1 MARARQNLGSK
12 PMADTTTD
20 SQTAAE
26 EVEAVTATAV
36 EQTQAVVEQTK
47 TVSAK
52 AIDQTVA
59 AMKDTV
65 NKAASRVEASQS
77 QVKEG
82 ITKSMKTAEE
92 VVAFSQGNVEA
103 LIKSGQIWSTG
114 LQDLSKQM
122 VTSIQA
128 SYEEAVS
135 AFKALT
141 SVKSLKEAVDLQV
154 GLARSAVE
162 KGVTESSKYT
172 DASFKLAEQALAPIS
187 SRVTLA
193 VEKFSK
199 PV

>member
-1 MARARQNLGSK
+1 MARVKQNVGNQT
-12 PMADTTTD
+12 MAENTTD
-20 SQTAAE
+20 AQTSLNEVNAAAAE
-26 EVEAVTATAV
+26 
-36 EQTQAVVEQTK
+36 VVDQTK
-47 TVSAK
+47 AVSAK
-52 AIDQTVA
+52 TFDQAVA
-59 AMKDTV
+59 AMKDGV
-65 NKAASRVEASQS
+65 SKATSTVEASQL
-77 QVKEG
+77 QMKEG
-82 ITKSMKTAEE
+82 ITKTMKTAEE

-103 LIKSGQIWSTG
+103 LIKSGQIWTAG
-114 LQDLSKQM
+114 VQDISKQ
-122 VTSIQA
+122 VASSFQA

-162 KGVTESSKYT
+162 KSVTESSKYT
-172 DASFKLAEQALAPIS
+172 DASFKLAEQAMAPIS

>member
-1 MARARQNLGSK
+1 MARVKQNVGNQT
-12 PMADTTTD
+12 MAENTTD
-20 SQTAAE
+20 AQTGLNEVNAAAAE
-26 EVEAVTATAV
+26 
-36 EQTQAVVEQTK
+36 VVDQTK
-47 TVSAK
+47 AVSAK
-52 AIDQTVA
+52 TFDQAVA
-59 AMKDTV
+59 AMKDGV
-65 NKAASRVEASQS
+65 SKATSTVEASQL
-77 QVKEG
+77 QMKEG
-82 ITKSMKTAEE
+82 ITKTMKTAEE

-103 LIKSGQIWSTG
+103 LIKSGQIWTAG
-114 LQDLSKQM
+114 VQDISKQ
-122 VTSIQA
+122 VASSFQA

-162 KGVTESSKYT
+162 KSVTESSKYT

>member
-1 MARARQNLGSK
+1 
-12 PMADTTTD
+12 MADTTTD
-20 SQTAAE
+20 SQPATE
-26 EVEAVTATAV
+26 EVEAVTATPV
-36 EQTQAVVEQTK
+36 EQTKAAVEQTK
-47 TVSAK
+47 TVAAK
-52 AIDQTVA
+52 TIDQTVA
-59 AMKDTV
+59 AIKDTV
-65 NKAASRVEASQS
+65 SKTASTVEASQS

-82 ITKSMKTAEE
+82 ITKTMKTAED

-103 LIKSGQIWSTG
+103 LIKSGQIWSAG
-114 LQDLSKQM
+114 VQDLSKQF
-122 VTSIQA
+122 VSSFQA

-162 KGVTESSKYT
+162 KSVTESSKYT

>member
-1 MARARQNLGSK
+1 
-12 PMADTTTD
+12 MADVMSETQTSLDEVKAATT
-20 SQTAAE
+20 
-26 EVEAVTATAV
+26 EAVD
-36 EQTQAVVEQTK
+36 QTK
-47 TVSAK
+47 AASAK
-52 AIDQTVA
+52 SFDQAVA
-59 AMKDTV
+59 AMKDGMT
-65 NKAASRVEASQS
+65 KATSTVEASQLNM
-77 QVKEG
+77 KEG
-82 ITKSMKTAEE
+82 ITKTMKTAEE
-92 VVAFSQGNVEA
+92 VVAFSQGNMEA

-114 LQDLSKQM
+114 LQDISKQM
-122 VTSIQA
+122 ASSMQA
-128 SYEEAVS
+128 SYEEAMS

-162 KGVTESSKYT
+162 KSVTESSKYT

>member
-12 PMADTTTD
+12 SMADTTTEGQVTTD
-20 SQTAAE
+20 

-36 EQTQAVVEQTK
+36 EQTK
-47 TVSAK
+47 TVAAK
-52 AIDQTVA
+52 TIEQTVA
-59 AMKDTV
+59 AIKDTV
-65 NKAASRVEASQS
+65 SKTASAVEASQN

-114 LQDLSKQM
+114 LQDLSKQIA
-122 VTSIQA
+122 TSFQA

-141 SVKSLKEAVDLQV
+141 SVKSLKEVVDLQV

>member
-1 MARARQNLGSK
+1 MARVKQNVGSQT
-12 PMADTTTD
+12 MADVMSETQTSLDEVKAATT
-20 SQTAAE
+20 
-26 EVEAVTATAV
+26 EAVD
-36 EQTQAVVEQTK
+36 QTK
-47 TVSAK
+47 AASAK
-52 AIDQTVA
+52 SFDQAVA
-59 AMKDTV
+59 AMKDGMT
-65 NKAASRVEASQS
+65 KATSTVEASQLNM
-77 QVKEG
+77 KEG
-82 ITKSMKTAEE
+82 ITKTMKTAEE
-92 VVAFSQGNVEA
+92 VVAFSQGNMEA

-114 LQDLSKQM
+114 LQDISKQM
-122 VTSIQA
+122 ASSMQA
-128 SYEEAVS
+128 SYEEAMS

-162 KGVTESSKYT
+162 KSVTESSKYT

>member
-1 MARARQNLGSK
+1 
-12 PMADTTTD
+12 MADLTTETQN
-20 SQTAAE
+20 SLNQVKAVATEVAEQTTAA
-26 EVEAVTATAV
+26 
-36 EQTQAVVEQTK
+36 
-47 TVSAK
+47 SAK
-52 AIDQTVA
+52 SFDQTVA
-59 AMKDTV
+59 AMKV
-65 NKAASRVEASQS
+65 SMSKASSTVEASQL
-77 QVKEG
+77 QMKEG

-92 VVAFSQGNVEA
+92 VVAFNQGNMEA

-114 LQDLSKQM
+114 MQDISKQIASSM
-122 VTSIQA
+122 QA
-128 SYEEAVS
+128 SYEEAMS

-162 KGVTESSKYT
+162 KSVTESSKYT